1 MSALASRS
9 RVDCKLLTF
18 VASSLSNGKRW
29 ENLQSESAHPAVD
42 KYLMHGLVG
51 TVTTL
56 LLLVLAFPGDVDV
69 VSSNS
74 VLAVDLVSVPGLEIG
89 RLGCRLLAV
98 PVDVT
103 LW

>member
-1 MSALASRS
+1 
-9 RVDCKLLTF
+9 
-18 VASSLSNGKRW
+18 
-29 ENLQSESAHPAVD
+29 
-42 KYLMHGLVG
+42 MHGFVG